1 MAVRPHSRNTS
12 GPRIMMEAFSRTLA
26 ALALGLSSAIMLVQ
40 GEVTIASIDVSPIT
54 GNASN
59 QAIALMISGTEA
71 GSTLVIEGSAD

>member
-12 GPRIMMEAFSRTLA
+12 GPQIMMEAFSRTLA